1 MTDSR
6 LVLHYAIQM
15 ATKTET
21 QASGLDTAKLAVA
34 ALLVAGGVI
43 AFYWYEDQSTLYRVL
58 GLVAIVI
65 VAVGIALTTTR
76 GRETVGF
83 LQESRTE
90 VRKMVWPSRTET
102 MQTTLVVFLV
112 VIIVG
117 IFLWL
122 LDMLLGWM
130 IQFIIGT

>member
-1 MTDSR
+1 
-6 LVLHYAIQM
+6 M
-15 ATKTET
+15 ATKTEVQSST
-21 QASGLDTAKLAVA
+21 LDTAKLAVA
-34 ALLVAGGVI
+34 VLLLVAGVI
-43 AFYWYEDQSTLYRVL
+43 AFYWYQDQSALYRAL
-58 GLVAIVI
+58 GLVAITV
-65 VAVGIALTTTR
+65 VAAGIALTTAK
-76 GRETVGF
+76 GRATVAF

-90 VRKMVWPSRTET
+90 VRKMVWPSRAET

-122 LDMLLGWM
+122 LDMFLSWG